1 MEFTATAKYVRM
13 SPRKVGLVARAM
25 KSLRP
30 KEAIARLKELPKRA
44 AGPLVD
50 VIASA
55 LANAKEKKADEGALT
70 IKTIEVLPGPVM
82 KRWHAVSR
90 GQAHAYKKRMT
101 HIKIVL
107 TDDTIK
113 SSGKSVKGG
122 NQMSAR
128 R

>member
-1 MEFTATAKYVRM
+1 MEFTATAKYIRM
-13 SPRKVGLVARAM
+13 SPRKVGLVARGV

-30 KEAIARLKELPKRA
+30 TVAIARLGQLPKHA

-55 LANAKEKKADEGALT
+55 LSNAKEKKADEAMLN

-82 KRWHAVSR
+82 KRWRAVSR

-101 HIKIVL
+101 HIRVTL
-107 TDDTIK
+107 TDEG
-113 SSGKSVKGG
+113 GK
-122 NQMSAR
+122 
-128 R
+128 